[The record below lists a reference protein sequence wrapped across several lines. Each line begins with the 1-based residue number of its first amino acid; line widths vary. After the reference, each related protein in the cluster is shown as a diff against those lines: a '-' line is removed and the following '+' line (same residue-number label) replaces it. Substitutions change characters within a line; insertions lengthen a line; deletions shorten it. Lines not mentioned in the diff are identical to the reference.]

1 MTTDPH
7 FEFAGGADA
16 QVAAA
21 IAAVFGHLIEAAATS
36 AAQRPVRPG
45 PSAWVQAGRPR
56 PVPPPLPSHAY
67 HATGW
72 MAATDGDDAE

>member
-1 MTTDPH
+1 MNAEPRYDIS
-7 FEFAGGADA
+7 GGADA

-21 IAAVFGHLIEAAATS
+21 IAAVISHLIDAAAHS
-36 AAQRPVRPG
+36 AAQRPTRPG

-72 MAATDGDDAE
+72 MTATDADTE

>member
-1 MTTDPH
+1 MTTATRH
-7 FEFAGGADA
+7 EITGGADP

-21 IAAVFGHLIEAAATS
+21 IAAVITHLVDAAATS
-36 AAQRPVRPG
+36 AAQRPIRPG

-72 MAATDGDDAE
+72 MAATDVDQE